1 MINASAHGTQG
12 LGWVNFPDPNDPRF
26 APKICEREPWGG
38 EGRRGAR
45 TEGQAPHQP
54 LLDSALPLPGLE
66 QVISLSEPDVQA
78 PGLSELGLISNLS
91 PSGTLSLPLHPT
103 RPITGLVP
111 ALLGGG
117 RGSVCVTCAFV
128 DNYNLYDIY
137 CIDTDVQH
145 SKIIVKNTVVFL
157 VNSIEP
163 INSPKMLSLKFAK
176 LWYP

>member
-1 MINASAHGTQG
+1 MPLLMG
-12 LGWVNFPDPNDPRF
+12 LRGWAGLTSQTLMTPGLPLRSVSGSLGE
-26 APKICEREPWGG
+26 ERGG
-38 EGRRGAR
+38 EEPGQKGR
-45 TEGQAPHQP
+45 PHHKP

-145 SKIIVKNTVVFL
+145 SKIIVKHTVVFL